1 MTSATTTIVAP
12 QPFLIRHAAAIFSV
26 KAFIAGMA
34 ALLIGFAMDL
44 PRPYWAL
51 ATVYITSQPF
61 AGATRS
67 KALFRV
73 LGTLVGATMSVV
85 LVPNLANSPELLSL
99 AVALWVGICL
109 FVSLLDRTPRGYM
122 FMLAGYTCALIAFPS
137 VADPSA
143 IFDTAVARSEEII
156 VGIVCATLVSTVVLP
171 RSIGPAVAARVD
183 AWLAGARSLSQDVLA
198 GRSADPAIGE
208 QRLRLAAEAVEIDN
222 LADHLAFDRDAGR
235 ETSRWLRA
243 LRLRM
248 LTFLPLLSSIGD
260 RIDALG
266 KDART
271 THPQLMALVDEVS
284 QWVVGTDIEREPA
297 ERLRTMI
304 AAQQP
309 KLHANSSWNEIM
321 ITSLLLRM
329 RDLVD
334 ISADCRV
341 LNQAISQGG
350 RPPGAKLAFQRDAGV
365 APVRDTDKG
374 MALWSAAGVFLTILL
389 CCLFWIATGWSDG
402 ATAPTMAAVGCS
414 FFASQDDPS
423 VGLRGF
429 AKWTLVALVIIG
441 IYLFGILPAIS
452 NVELLV
458 LALAPTFLLF
468 GYLIAQ
474 PATFFIGMLLAA
486 NTATLMALQQTY
498 NADFAS
504 YANSSVAF
512 FVGTELS
519 VISIQLLR
527 SVGSEWS
534 VRRLMR
540 RGWITIAQAAE
551 QRGNRDRAAFA
562 GLMLNRI
569 GLLAPRLLSLK
580 ESELHKVDSLRELRV
595 GLNIVDLRRARH
607 HLSRVTLAAM
617 DTMLDELARCFRK
630 HQGGAMP
637 DALLAK
643 LDHALEAVVG
653 ERGAARNDALI
664 GLVGIRRGLFP
675 NAAAYQPEL
684 EHHVGSVAA

>member
-1 MTSATTTIVAP
+1 MIAARQS
-12 QPFLIRHAAAIFSV
+12 FLVRHADIIFSA
-26 KAFIAGMA
+26 KTFIAGMS

-51 ATVYITSQPF
+51 ATVYIASQPY

-73 LGTLVGATMSVV
+73 IGTVVGATASVV
-85 LVPNLANSPELLSL
+85 LVPNLVNSPELLSL
-99 AVALWVGICL
+99 AISLWVAVCL
-109 FVSLLDRTPRGYM
+109 FVSLLDRTPRSYM

-156 VGIVCATLVSTVVLP
+156 VGILCATIASTIILP
-171 RSIGPAVAARVD
+171 RSVGPAVATRVD
-183 AWLAGARSLSQDVLA
+183 RWLSGARSLSQEVLA
-198 GRSADPAIGE
+198 GRSAEPLVRDH
-208 QRLRLAAEAVEIDN
+208 RLTLAAEAVEIDN
-222 LADHLAFDRDAGR
+222 LADHLAYDRDAGR
-235 ETSRWLRA
+235 EMRRWMRA

-260 RIDALG
+260 RLDALG
-266 KDART
+266 GQARSS
-271 THPQLMALVDEVS
+271 HPQLMALVEDLS
-284 QWVVGTDIEREPA
+284 QWIAGDDNEREPA
-297 ERLRTMI
+297 ERLRKMI

-309 KLHANSSWNEIM
+309 KLHASSSWDEIM
-321 ITSLLLRM
+321 IASLLMRM

-341 LNQAISQGG
+341 LNQAIAAGG
-350 RPPGAKLAFQRDAGV
+350 RPPGAKLAFQTDGGV

-374 MALWSAAGVFLTILL
+374 MALWSAAGAFVTILL
-389 CCLFWIATGWSDG
+389 CCVFWISTGWADG

-414 FFASQDDPS
+414 FFANQDDPA

-429 AKWTLVALVIIG
+429 AKWTLVALIIIG

-452 NVELLV
+452 NPEMLVMV
-458 LALAPTFLLF
+458 LAPSYLVF
-468 GYLIAQ
+468 GYLIAR

-486 NTATLMALQQTY
+486 NTSSLMALQQTY
-498 NADFAS
+498 NADFGS
-504 YANSSVAF
+504 FANSSIAF

-519 VISIQLLR
+519 VISIQLIR

-569 GLLAPRLLSLK
+569 GLLAPRLLTLK
-580 ESELHKVDSLRELRV
+580 NSELSKVDNLRELRV

-607 HLSRVTLAAM
+607 NLSQPTLTAM
-617 DTMLDELARCFRK
+617 DAMLDELAVSFRK
-630 HQGGAMP
+630 YQGDAMP
-637 DALLAK
+637 EALLAK
-643 LDHALEAVVG
+643 VDHALSQAMG
-653 ERGAARNDALI
+653 EQGAARADALI

-675 NAAAYQPEL
+675 DAPAYQPEH
-684 EHHVGSVAA
+684 EQHVGSVAA

>member
-1 MTSATTTIVAP
+1 MTAAARPS
-12 QPFLIRHAAAIFSV
+12 FLVRHADIIFSL
-26 KAFIAGMA
+26 KTFIAGMS

-73 LGTLVGATMSVV
+73 LGTLAGATASVV
-85 LVPNLANSPELLSL
+85 LVPNLVNSPELLS
-99 AVALWVGICL
+99 AAIALWVALCL

-137 VADPSA
+137 VENPAA

-156 VGIVCATLVSTVVLP
+156 VGILCATIASTVILP
-171 RSIGPAVAARVD
+171 RSVGPAVAVRVD
-183 AWLAGARSLSQDVLA
+183 SWLAGARALSKDLLA
-198 GRSADPAIGE
+198 GRGAEPAVRD
-208 QRLRLAAEAVEIDN
+208 QRLKLAGEAVDIDN
-222 LADHLAFDRDAGR
+222 LSDHLAYDSVSGRD
-235 ETSRWLRA
+235 TLRWMRA

-248 LTFLPLLSSIGD
+248 LTFLPVLSSIGD

-266 KDART
+266 PDLRSTQPKLA
-271 THPQLMALVDEVS
+271 ALIDDLS
-284 QWVVGTDIEREPA
+284 QWIGGTDTEREPA
-297 ERLRTMI
+297 ERLRDAI

-309 KLHANSSWNEIM
+309 KLHAGSSWNEIM
-321 ITSLLLRM
+321 IASLLLRM
-329 RDLVD
+329 RELVD

-341 LNQAISQGG
+341 LNQAIAQGG
-350 RPPGAKLAFQRDAGV
+350 RPQGAKLAFHPDGGV

-374 MALWSAAGVFLTILL
+374 MALWSAAGVFVTILL
-389 CCLFWIATGWSDG
+389 CCAFWIGTGWADG

-414 FFASQDDPS
+414 FFAATDDPA

-429 AKWTLVALVIIG
+429 AKWTLVALIVIG

-452 NVELLV
+452 NPEMLIAV
-458 LALAPTFLLF
+458 LAPSYLLF
-468 GYLIAQ
+468 GYLIAR
-474 PATFFIGMLLAA
+474 PATFFVGMLLAA
-486 NTATLMALQQTY
+486 NTSSLMALQQTY
-498 NADFAS
+498 NADFGS
-504 YANSSVAF
+504 FANSSIAF

-519 VISIQLLR
+519 VISIRLIR

-540 RGWITIAQAAE
+540 RGWLAIAEAAAR
-551 QRGNRDRAAFA
+551 RGNRDRAAFA

-569 GLLAPRLLSLK
+569 GLLAPRLQALK
-580 ESELHKVDSLRELRV
+580 TSELSKVDSLRELRV

-607 HLSRVTLAAM
+607 GLSQPTLQSM
-617 DTMLDELARCFRK
+617 DAMLDELAACFRG
-630 HQGGAMP
+630 HRGGAMP
-637 DALLAK
+637 DALRARI
-643 LDHALEAVVG
+643 DHALAAAMDEQGEA
-653 ERGAARNDALI
+653 RADALI

-675 NAAAYQPEL
+675 DAPAYRPEPA
-684 EHHVGSVAA
+684 HHIGSVAA

>member
-1 MTSATTTIVAP
+1 MIAARQS
-12 QPFLIRHAAAIFSV
+12 FLVRHADIIFSV
-26 KAFIAGMA
+26 KTFIAGMS

-51 ATVYITSQPF
+51 ATVYIASQPY

-73 LGTLVGATMSVV
+73 LGTLVGASVSV
-85 LVPNLANSPELLSL
+85 AMVPNLVNSPELLSL
-99 AVALWVGICL
+99 VIALWVAVCL
-109 FVSLLDRTPRGYM
+109 FVSLLDRTPRSYM

-156 VGIVCATLVSTVVLP
+156 VGILCATIASTVILP
-171 RSIGPAVAARVD
+171 RSVGTAVAARVD
-183 AWLAGARSLSQDVLA
+183 RWLGGARSLSQDVLA
-198 GRSADPAIGE
+198 GRSADAAVRE
-208 QRLRLAAEAVEIDN
+208 HRLRLAAEAVDIDN

-235 ETSRWLRA
+235 EMRRWMRA

-266 KDART
+266 SQTRS
-271 THPQLMALVDEVS
+271 THPQLMALVDELS
-284 QWVVGTDIEREPA
+284 QWIAGNDTEREPA
-297 ERLRTMI
+297 ERLRMSI

-309 KLHANSSWNEIM
+309 KLNAASSWNDIM
-321 ITSLLLRM
+321 IASLLLRM

-341 LNQAISQGG
+341 LNQAIAAEG
-350 RPPGAKLAFQRDAGV
+350 RPPGAKLAFQTDGGV

-374 MALWSAAGVFLTILL
+374 MALWSAAGAFVTILL
-389 CCLFWIATGWSDG
+389 CCVFWIATGWADG

-414 FFASQDDPS
+414 FFANQDDPAI
-423 VGLRGF
+423 GLRSF
-429 AKWTLVALVIIG
+429 AKWTLVALIIIG

-452 NVELLV
+452 NPEMLVMV
-458 LALAPTFLLF
+458 LAPSYLIF
-468 GYLIAQ
+468 GYLIAR
-474 PATFFIGMLLAA
+474 PATFFTGMLLAA
-486 NTATLMALQQTY
+486 NTSSLMALQANY

-504 YANSSVAF
+504 FANSSIAF

-519 VISIQLLR
+519 VISIQLVR

-534 VRRLMR
+534 VRRMMR
-540 RGWITIAQAAE
+540 RGWLAIAQAAE

-569 GLLAPRLLSLK
+569 GLLAPRLLALK
-580 ESELHKVDSLRELRV
+580 TSELSKVDNLRELRV

-607 HLSRVTLAAM
+607 HLSQPTLAAM
-617 DTMLDELARCFRK
+617 DAMLDELAVCFRRY
-630 HQGGAMP
+630 QGDAMP
-637 DALLAK
+637 DALLTK
-643 LDHALEAVVG
+643 VDHALSEAMS
-653 ERGAARNDALI
+653 EQGAARSDALI

-675 NAAAYQPEL
+675 DAPAYQPER
-684 EHHVGSVAA
+684 EQHIGSVAA